1 MQIIFLVYSY
11 LFANAMRSRPFLTC
25 GILSTMNLTY
35 KRLLVKLSGEQLA
48 GEDNSGFDPE
58 VIASMASE
66 LRAAAEAGTQI
77 VVMIGGGNF
86 ARGAQL
92 AGHGVTRVTAD
103 YVGMLATMMNGLV
116 LADMFNS
123 ANLPSRVLTNIKA
136 DQAADQFTARRALNH
151 LQKGRVVIVAGGI
164 GRPYLTTD
172 TAAVNLALELDCDA
186 VCKVTKVNGVYS
198 ANPVNNPD
206 ARRFEAISFQEAL
219 ENPDILVMDK
229 AALGLAMEQ
238 HKPIVVCDLATS
250 GNLRRLV
257 LGERIG
263 TIIS

>member
-1 MQIIFLVYSY
+1 
-11 LFANAMRSRPFLTC
+11 
-25 GILSTMNLTY
+25 MNLIY
-35 KRLLVKLSGEQLA
+35 KRVLVKLSGEQLA
-48 GEDNSGFDPE
+48 GSGGSGFDPN
-58 VIASMASE
+58 VITVMAGE
-66 LRAAAEAGTQI
+66 LRAAREAGAEI

-123 ANLPSRVLTNIKA
+123 VQLPARVLTNIKA

-172 TAAVNLALELDCDA
+172 TAAVNLALELDCDV
-186 VCKVTKVNGVYS
+186 VCKVTKVDGVYS
-198 ANPVNNPD
+198 ANPVTNP
-206 ARRFEAISFQEAL
+206 AAQRFETVTFQEAL
-219 ENPDILVMDK
+219 ENPEILVMDK

-238 HKPIVVCDLATS
+238 HKPIVVCDLATP
-250 GNLRRLV
+250 GNLRNLV

-263 TIIS
+263 TLIA